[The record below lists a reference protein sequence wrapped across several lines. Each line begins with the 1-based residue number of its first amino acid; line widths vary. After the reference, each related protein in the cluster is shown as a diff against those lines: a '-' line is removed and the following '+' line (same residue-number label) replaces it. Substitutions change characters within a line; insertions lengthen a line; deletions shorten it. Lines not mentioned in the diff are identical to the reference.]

1 MPETAIGFFADVGGS
16 YFLSRLRDKIG
27 IYLVLTGNR
36 LKGKDV
42 KRTGIAT
49 HYMDSSVLG
58 DFEKKLFE
66 NKNKSIEDILS
77 QFDEKITDE
86 FDTKKILA
94 NFNESRLEKIIENLE
109 KENSD
114 WSKQQLK
121 LLSKMSPSSLKVAI
135 KQLEVGLNKSLK
147 ECLEMEYQLCLR
159 FCSKNDFSEGVRA
172 VLIDRGDKP
181 KWSPASLNDIDDKLI
196 DWYFKPLSEDDKLI
210 LPNSSKL

>member
-66 NKNKSIEDILS
+66 NKNESIEEILS

-86 FDTKKILA
+86 FDTRKILA

-181 KWSPASLNDIDDKLI
+181 KWSPANLNEIDDKLI
-196 DWYFKPLSEDDKLI
+196 DWYFKPLPEDDKLI

>member
-16 YFLSRLRDKIG
+16 YFLSRLKDKIG

-49 HYMDSSVLG
+49 HYMNSKVLS
-58 DFEKKLFE
+58 DFEQKLFE
-66 NKNKSIEDILS
+66 NKNNSIEELLNA
-77 QFDEKITDE
+77 FDEKITDE
-86 FDTKKILA
+86 FDTRKILA

-135 KQLEVGLNKSLK
+135 RQLEIGSNKSLK
-147 ECLEMEYQLCLR
+147 DCLEMEYQLCLR
-159 FCSKNDFSEGVRA
+159 FCKKNDFPEGVRA
-172 VLIDRGDKP
+172 VLIDRGDTP
-181 KWSPASLNDIDDKLI
+181 KWSPASFKEIDDKLI
-196 DWYFKPLSEDDKLI
+196 DWYFKSLPEDDKLI
-210 LPNSSKL
+210 LTNPSKL